1 MIDRLDYEL
10 SVVAETGFAEY
21 FLIVSDFAQFARDR
35 RIAMG
40 VRGSAA
46 GSIILYCLGVTD
58 IDPIPH
64 DLVFERFLNVERHEM
79 PDIDMDF
86 ADNRRDEVI
95 RYVADKYGH
104 DRVAQII
111 TFGTLGAKA
120 ALRDTGRALGMT
132 FAETDRVAR
141 LVPTQLNITLEQA
154 LEKSGELRGLTESEP
169 QVARL
174 VETARKLEGVARHAG
189 THAAAVVIARDPL
202 VENVP
207 LQRPVHGDDDAI
219 PMTQWAMNPCADV
232 GLLKMDFLGLSN
244 LTILQSCI
252 DLVRETT
259 GQEVDYL
266 HLPDRDAQT
275 FAMLGRGETFGV
287 FQLESAGMRRVV
299 KELKPT
305 ELADLAALVALY
317 RPGPMEHIRR
327 YIAGKHG
334 QERVRYPHP
343 DLAEILDETYGV
355 IVYQD
360 QVLHIARKFA
370 GYTLGQADVMRK
382 AMGKKIAGI
391 MREERGNFIA
401 GARRNGYGDQD
412 ASSIFDLIEPF
423 AGYAFNKAHAVCYGS
438 IAYQT
443 AYLKAHHPAC
453 YMTAVLRSAAG
464 QQDRVGV
471 AVAECVRLGIPVLP
485 PDINRSHET
494 FTTEGAQPH
503 APQDAD
509 PQPGIRFGL
518 ASVKNVGGGAVAA
531 LLAEREEHGPFRALE
546 DLCKRADLRALN
558 KRALES
564 LIKAGALDTLAER
577 GPALAGID
585 RILRLAQ
592 HELALRDS
600 GQTTMFDLFGDEV
613 ETPRPELLLADA
625 DVTRAELLQWEK
637 ELLGA
642 YLSAHPF
649 QRAAAGLARHVT
661 AQAAEITEEMDGQE
675 IIVAGMVNLV
685 RPLTTRKGDPFC
697 AAELEDL
704 SGAVE
709 VTVWPDLFASTRD
722 LWADGAILLIHARVR
737 TRGGRLT
744 VAAEHVTP
752 YLEGPDGTG
761 RPQEDPARW
770 RVAPAGAP
778 SARNARASRE
788 RTPAKETKGA
798 RPPGRAPAG
807 GNGANGGD
815 RPATHPGRAT
825 VRRAPPAHPPPRNR
839 RHGRRPAPP
848 PRGDAPRPRGPRRQS
863 RAARGGRRRRGRHA
877 APPQLPP
884 LRRPHC
890 GTERRPGRVRRRRD
904 HRPARPG
911 HRRIAPRS
919 AVTALHGTQGAPRA
933 CSARALPERT
943 RVTRTHMRHRNA
955 RAQE

>member
-1 MIDRLDYEL
+1 MQAGLHPILGMEAYVARGDHREHAAANRESSHLTLLAENDRGWRNLITLATKAHLDGFYYRPRVDRALLEQHREGLIVLSGCPSGLLHQALQEDRWDDARSIAAWFHERFEDRYFLEVQNHADPHFTPTIPKLVELGRETGIPLVATQDSHYTNPGDAETHEVLLCIGTNTTIDQPDRFRLDGNDFYLTSEAEMRDRFPDLPEAIANTTRIAERCDVPLEFGRLLLPDPDLPAGVDADTHLATLARAGLQQRYGQPAPPVIDRLDYEL

-317 RPGPMEHIRR
+317 RPGPWSTSAATSPASTGRSACVIRTR
-327 YIAGKHG
+327 TSRRSSMRPTASSSTKT
-334 QERVRYPHP
+334 RCCTSPASSPATRS
-343 DLAEILDETYGV
+343 
-355 IVYQD
+355 
-360 QVLHIARKFA
+360 ARP
-370 GYTLGQADVMRK
+370 TSC
-382 AMGKKIAGI
+382 
-391 MREERGNFIA
+391 
-401 GARRNGYGDQD
+401 ARRWARRSP
-412 ASSIFDLIEPF
+412 ASC
-423 AGYAFNKAHAVCYGS
+423 A
-438 IAYQT
+438 
-443 AYLKAHHPAC
+443 
-453 YMTAVLRSAAG
+453 RSAA
-464 QQDRVGV
+464 
-471 AVAECVRLGIPVLP
+471 ISSP
-485 PDINRSHET
+485 
-494 FTTEGAQPH
+494 
-503 APQDAD
+503 
-509 PQPGIRFGL
+509 
-518 ASVKNVGGGAVAA
+518 
-531 LLAEREEHGPFRALE
+531 
-546 DLCKRADLRALN
+546 
-558 KRALES
+558 
-564 LIKAGALDTLAER
+564 
-577 GPALAGID
+577 
-585 RILRLAQ
+585 
-592 HELALRDS
+592 
-600 GQTTMFDLFGDEV
+600 
-613 ETPRPELLLADA
+613 
-625 DVTRAELLQWEK
+625 
-637 ELLGA
+637 
-642 YLSAHPF
+642 
-649 QRAAAGLARHVT
+649 
-661 AQAAEITEEMDGQE
+661 
-675 IIVAGMVNLV
+675 
-685 RPLTTRKGDPFC
+685 
-697 AAELEDL
+697 
-704 SGAVE
+704 
-709 VTVWPDLFASTRD
+709 
-722 LWADGAILLIHARVR
+722 
-737 TRGGRLT
+737 
-744 VAAEHVTP
+744 
-752 YLEGPDGTG
+752 
-761 RPQEDPARW
+761 
-770 RVAPAGAP
+770 APAAT
-778 SARNARASRE
+778 ATAT
-788 RTPAKETKGA
+788 RTPPPSSTSSSPSPATPSIRPTPCA
-798 RPPGRAPAG
+798 TAASPIRPP
-807 GNGANGGD
+807 
-815 RPATHPGRAT
+815 
-825 VRRAPPAHPPPRNR
+825 
-839 RHGRRPAPP
+839 
-848 PRGDAPRPRGPRRQS
+848 
-863 RAARGGRRRRGRHA
+863 
-877 APPQLPP
+877 
-884 LRRPHC
+884 
-890 GTERRPGRVRRRRD
+890 
-904 HRPARPG
+904 
-911 HRRIAPRS
+911 I
-919 AVTALHGTQGAPRA
+919 
-933 CSARALPERT
+933 
-943 RVTRTHMRHRNA
+943 
-955 RAQE
+955 